1 MPAGL
6 LDHVSSDDYTT
17 MAGVVYSV
25 QTVFHKTEPDAI
37 CIMLKESAVKVTSVE
52 VDILQVPVAR
62 PYSAGGRQVTSNW
75 HVLARV
81 TTSDG
86 VQGHGYI
93 VALRQGLVGA
103 VVVKTARLLKVAAGI
118 S

>member
-6 LDHVSSDDYTT
+6 TDHVSSDDYTT
-17 MAGVVYSV
+17 MAYVVYSV
-25 QTVFHKTEPDAI
+25 QTVFHRAKPAAI
-37 CIMLKESAVKVTSVE
+37 CIMLKERAMKVTSVE

-81 TTSDG
+81 TTAD
-86 VQGHGYI
+86 
-93 VALRQGLVGA
+93 
-103 VVVKTARLLKVAAGI
+103 
-118 S
+118 